1 MVEYISLKLN
11 IKYVKERINYYK
23 LLIHCKKK
31 NRILNKIKFSYV
43 LLFKRIFYNYDISNI
58 SYLSKNKKKKN

>member
-11 IKYVKERINYYK
+11 IKYVKKRINYYK

-31 NRILNKIKFSYV
+31 KTNKSYILNKIKFSCI
-43 LLFKRIFYNYDISNI
+43 LLLKRIFYNYD
-58 SYLSKNKKKKN
+58 